1 VLKNYLKDNNV
12 TIETILNLPVKDSE
26 RLLINYI
33 QTLKANNKSHSS
45 LNLVFCAVKHLY
57 IMNDIRIN
65 KDKIGKFL
73 GESGKKNT
81 DRGYTHEEIKKL
93 LDVADLR
100 MKSVVLLMASTGIRI
115 GAIPDLQLKHLQ
127 KTNEKGLYKI
137 TVYERSKEEYHTFC
151 SYECYSVINAY
162 LEFRKKSGEILN
174 KESYLVR
181 EQFDINDFE
190 QIRKKSRKISV
201 ATIKNS
207 VNVLLRKAGLREL
220 NQLRSISQ
228 I

>member
-1 VLKNYLKDNNV
+1 M
-12 TIETILNLPVKDSE
+12 ILELRKT
-26 RLLINYI
+26 RL
-33 QTLKANNKSHSS
+33 ASS
-45 LNLVFCAVKHLY
+45 LVN
-57 IMNDIRIN
+57 
-65 KDKIGKFL
+65 L
-73 GESGKKNT
+73 GEKNT
-81 DRGYTHEEIKKL
+81 DRGYTYEEIKKL

-151 SYECYSVINAY
+151 SYEYYSVINAY

-207 VNVLLRKAGLREL
+207 VIVLLRKAGLREL